1 MSNFVV
7 RDIIFRCNPFFF
19 SSSMILSFQL
29 KVYASGYGKLKM
41 DFVAGKV
48 DIFKL
53 YHLFNKMVLVGRT
66 EGSTNDAI
74 TSTNQAR
81 FDSSN
86 LCEKTNILDLVGEN
100 ASQIDAKSVQAV
112 LQSHPKVLLPDEYV
126 ELAFKCGRDSFL
138 FTSHRILL
146 IDVKA
151 FSGQRVSYFTLL
163 WPSIRAF
170 SVETAGS
177 FFDRDA
183 ELLLF
188 TNLPDEVCYAPGF
201 PRRSL
206 TRIDIDFRR
215 GQADLFAVHRF
226 ISEKILGMDTVDSSS
241 ILSESMTVDYQKS
254 QKSNFFS
261 WLGDDMRTIE
271 PHSIDQQF
279 RIDPPI
285 LQHCE
290 KVEMAFKGRR

>member
-1 MSNFVV
+1 M
-7 RDIIFRCNPFFF
+7 
-19 SSSMILSFQL
+19 
-29 KVYASGYGKLKM
+29 
-41 DFVAGKV
+41 
-48 DIFKL
+48 
-53 YHLFNKMVLVGRT
+53 
-66 EGSTNDAI
+66 
-74 TSTNQAR
+74 
-81 FDSSN
+81 
-86 LCEKTNILDLVGEN
+86 
-100 ASQIDAKSVQAV
+100 VQAV
-112 LQSHPKVLLPDEYV
+112 LQSNPKVLLPDEYV

-206 TRIDIDFRR
+206 TRINIDFRR

-226 ISEKILGMDTVDSSS
+226 ISDKILGMDTVDSSS
-241 ILSESMTVDYQKS
+241 IVSESMTVDYHKS

-261 WLGDDMRTIE
+261 WLGDDMRMIE